1 MIRLVEYLKD
11 SSWLETLQPEFDK
24 PYFKQLELFLNRE
37 IDQGRV
43 LYPAVDKIF
52 AVFNLLPL
60 NKVKI
65 VILGQDP
72 YHQPAQAQGI
82 AFSVPDGH
90 PAPPSLKNI
99 IKEVERSLPT
109 DRTITTDL
117 TSWVRQGVL
126 LLNTVL
132 TVQANKANSHQRK
145 GWELFT
151 DQVIRLVSN
160 LPRPVIFMLWGNSAQ
175 QKEGLIDPDKNTVL
189 KTVHP
194 SPLSAYRGFMG
205 CNHFKK
211 VNFLLERVGEQPIKW

>member
-1 MIRLVEYLKD
+1 MHLVDYLKD
-11 SSWLETLQPEFDK
+11 SLWLETLQPEFDK

-43 LYPAVDKIF
+43 FYPAVDKIF
-52 AVFNLLPL
+52 TVFNLLPL
-60 NKVKI
+60 SKVRI

-72 YHQPAQAQGI
+72 YHQPEQAQGI

-90 PAPPSLKNI
+90 PVPPSLKNI
-99 IKEVERSLPT
+99 IKEVERSLLM
-109 DRTITTDL
+109 DRTKTTDL
-117 TSWVRQGVL
+117 TSWVKQGVL

-132 TVQANKANSHQRK
+132 TVQANKANSHQKK

-151 DQVIRLVSN
+151 DQVISIVSN

-175 QKEGLIDPDKNTVL
+175 QKECLIDPDKNTVL

-194 SPLSAYRGFMG
+194 SPLSAYRGFLG

-211 VNFLLERVGEQPIKW
+211 VNSLLERFGEL